1 MRRRFPNVP
10 LFLFLKDMG
19 SLKYKSSQIFYQ
31 IGALQYFAIF
41 TEKHKCR
48 KTPLFDKATGL
59 HVSNFIKKR
68 LQQLCFPLNIAK
80 FLRTVF
86 LQNTYG
92 CCFWIMRGFI
102 ISIFF
107 KLFQIRSTQPFF
119 QPESYLTITPMWI
132 IWNKVFKNGP
142 SKIVF
147 HKFCLVHPCMLCPIL
162 LHINHIP

>member
-19 SLKYKSSQIFYQ
+19 SLKYKSSQIFCQ

-59 HVSNFIKKR
+59 HISNFIKKR

-86 LQNTYG
+86 L
-92 CCFWIMRGFI
+92 
-102 ISIFF
+102 
-107 KLFQIRSTQPFF
+107 
-119 QPESYLTITPMWI
+119 
-132 IWNKVFKNGP
+132 
-142 SKIVF
+142 
-147 HKFCLVHPCMLCPIL
+147 
-162 LHINHIP
+162 